1 MTERVLRFPADD
13 RVGWIYAYRGDT
25 CVVNA
30 PAQGDVRVPH
40 DSEVDLHTFPGV
52 RGLYE
57 LAPDAIHR
65 IEIRKKSGT
74 DDDLRHLSHLTGLR
88 ALRCSKSHAITDAG
102 IAHIAGLRELR
113 DLDLYWTS
121 VTDASLAT
129 IGAMHHLTH
138 LHLGMTQVKGPGVV
152 YLARLQRLWRLSLE
166 ETDIDDSVVP
176 VLARLS
182 SLRRLAVWRTRLSVT
197 GLAAL
202 RAAVPQCSVDMPD
215 PGRRLV
221 AEREH
226 RMLGATSVS

>member
-13 RVGWIYAYRGDT
+13 QVARIYAYRGDT

-30 PAQGDVRVPH
+30 PARGEVRVPH
-40 DSEVDLHTFPGV
+40 DSEVHLHPLPPV

-65 IEIRKKSGT
+65 IELLKKSGT

-138 LHLGMTQVKGPGVV
+138 LHLGDAGSGTASRGGARASDVGHHVCFLSGP
-152 YLARLQRLWRLSLE
+152 WMSW
-166 ETDIDDSVVP
+166 
-176 VLARLS
+176 
-182 SLRRLAVWRTRLSVT
+182 LRRTIRDRHADRRPGRKWLPAAGASSRVDGGDT
-197 GLAAL
+197 GAL
-202 RAAVPQCSVDMPD
+202 RKVS
-215 PGRRLV
+215 
-221 AEREH
+221 EH
-226 RMLGATSVS
+226 RQARAAAEEPRRIRERSS